1 MTTRSADARMICS
14 VRDASETT
22 VVTTDAELSV
32 RLRSGSTDVTAA
44 TFVSTPSLGARM
56 EMIAVA
62 PVLLVRMPMPQ
73 VTVPLANVAFPRLTL
88 ADTKV
93 TPGGNVSDSVAPVT
107 IDGPLFV
114 TVKV

>member
-22 VVTTDAELSV
+22 VVTADALLSAV
-32 RLRSGSTDVTAA
+32 LRSGSTDVTKAV
-44 TFVSTPSLGARM
+44 FVSTPSLGARTV
-56 EMIAVA
+56 MIAVA
-62 PVLLVRMPMPQ
+62 PVLFVRMPTPQ
-73 VTVPLANVAFPRLTL
+73 VTVPFVNVAFPRLEL
-88 ADTKV
+88 ADTNT
-93 TPGGNVSDSVAPVT
+93 TPGGNVSVRVTPVT